1 MHMTFEK
8 ACKTSYHCSPNLKF
22 NLIVGVVTDRNVD
35 VGIFCLKIW
44 KKRRGEERKGGERK
58 KIRWKKDKFYIKSNN
73 KLKIDEFFSDFFSRL
88 PYLFFCF
95 SFIFFQCVIEVFYYI
110 VVEEMLIIPFR
121 DGKIRSGFRFGL
133 PGSEPEWQF
142 ILLDLDKNLNFK
154 IPSPIW
160 FRINL
165 EKSDYPDCRFWTW
178 IVDWRPERW
187 GLHAAH
193 FWLFRICRNSK
204 K

>member
-1 MHMTFEK
+1 MTPQYVLAWFLGRFINFVHKRSYLIASQKTLPLSVANMHMFLIPLQCTWHLRK
-8 ACKTSYHCSPNLKF
+8 RAKTSYHCSSNLKF
-22 NLIVGVVTDRNVD
+22 NLIVGVVTDSNVD

-73 KLKIDEFFSDFFSRL
+73 KLKIDNLFSDFFSRL

-121 DGKIRSGFRFGL
+121 DGKIWSGSRFGL

-142 ILLDLDKNLNFK
+142 ILLD
-154 IPSPIW
+154 
-160 FRINL
+160 
-165 EKSDYPDCRFWTW
+165 
-178 IVDWRPERW
+178 RP
-187 GLHAAH
+187 G
-193 FWLFRICRNSK
+193 
-204 K
+204 